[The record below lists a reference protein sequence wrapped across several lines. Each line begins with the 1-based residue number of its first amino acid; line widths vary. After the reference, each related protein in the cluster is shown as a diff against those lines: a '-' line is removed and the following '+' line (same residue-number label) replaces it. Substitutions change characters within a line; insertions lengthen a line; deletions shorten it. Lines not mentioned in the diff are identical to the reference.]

1 MNKRL
6 TAYLLLLAVAV
17 IWGAALPVIKFT
29 LGGFNPLIFLTYRF
43 GVSAVISLVLIL
55 LLGLHVPRKKQ
66 VFLLTLGYGF
76 LTSTITLGLLFLGVE
91 KTTAVDTTLI
101 AATAPILV
109 TIAGVLFLREHVT
122 QRERIGIALAFTGV
136 VVTLLEPI
144 LKNGDGTTGLGGNI
158 LVFAS
163 VLAGVASAVMA
174 KVILRKEVSPGA
186 AVNISFIVGFLT
198 LFPVALFLY
207 PPQTLIQQIQV
218 VPLSYHLG
226 LWYMA
231 VFSGNIAYF
240 LWHKAQ
246 KTIEVG
252 EAGLFTYLQPVFA
265 IPLAVLWLRET
276 ISPPFIAGA
285 AAIAAGVFIAEYRKS
300 LFKNGLV
307 QRK

>member
-6 TAYLLLLAVAV
+6 TAYLLLLIVAV

-29 LGGFNPLIFLTYRF
+29 LEGFNPLIFLTYRF
-43 GVSAVISLVLIL
+43 GISAVISLVLIL
-55 LLGLHVPRKKQ
+55 LLGLHLPRKKQ

-76 LTSTITLGLLFLGVE
+76 LTSTITLGLLFLGVD

-101 AATAPILV
+101 AATGPILV
-109 TIAGVLFLREHVT
+109 TVAGIIFLNEHVT
-122 QRERIGIALAFTGV
+122 RREKLGIALAFAGV

-144 LKNGDGTTGLGGNI
+144 LKNGDGATGLGGNI

-174 KVILRKEVSPGA
+174 KVILRKEVSPA
-186 AVNISFIVGFLT
+186 TAVNISFIVGFLT
-198 LFPVALFLY
+198 LLPVALILY
-207 PPQTLIQQIQV
+207 PPQVIIEQIQTA
-218 VPLSYHLG
+218 PLPYHLG

-231 VFSGNIAYF
+231 IFSGNIAYF

-252 EAGLFTYLQPVFA
+252 ETGLFTYLQPIFA

-276 ISPPFIAGA
+276 ISPAFVVGTVI
-285 AAIAAGVFIAEYRKS
+285 ITTGVLVAEYKKS
-300 LFKNGLV
+300 LFKN
-307 QRK
+307 

>member
-6 TAYLLLLAVAV
+6 TAYLLLLVVAV
-17 IWGAALPVIKFT
+17 IWGAALPIIKFT

-43 GVSAVISLVLIL
+43 GISAVISLALIL
-55 LLGLHVPRKKQ
+55 LLGLHIPRKKT
-66 VFLLTLGYGF
+66 VILLTLGYGF

-122 QRERIGIALAFTGV
+122 QRERVGIALAFTGV

-144 LKNGDGTTGLGGNI
+144 LKNGNGTTGLSGNI

-174 KVILRKEVSPGA
+174 KIILRKEVSPGA

-198 LFPVALFLY
+198 LLPAALIIY
-207 PPQTLIQQIQV
+207 PTSVILEQIRATSL
-218 VPLSYHLG
+218 PYHLG

-231 VFSGNIAYF
+231 IFSGNIAYF

-252 EAGLFTYLQPVFA
+252 EAGLFTYLQPIFT
-265 IPLAVLWLRET
+265 IPLAVLWLKES
-276 ISPPFIAGA
+276 ISLPFVIGA
-285 AAIAAGVFIAEYRKS
+285 LIIMVGVLIAEYKKN
-300 LFKNGLV
+300 LFKN
-307 QRK
+307 

>member
-6 TAYLLLLAVAV
+6 TAYLLLLVVAV

-29 LGGFNPLIFLTYRF
+29 LGGFNPFIFLTYRF

-55 LLGLHVPRKKQ
+55 LLGLHIPRKKQ

-101 AATAPILV
+101 AATAPILATV
-109 TIAGVLFLREHVT
+109 AGIIFLNEHVT
-122 QRERIGIALAFTGV
+122 RREKLGIALAFAGV

-144 LKNGDGTTGLGGNI
+144 LKNGNGTAGLGGNI

-174 KVILRKEVSPGA
+174 KVILRKEVSPA
-186 AVNISFIVGFLT
+186 TAVNISFIVGFLT
-198 LFPVALFLY
+198 LLPAVLILY
-207 PPQTLIQQIQV
+207 PPQVIIEQIQA
-218 VPLSYHLG
+218 VPLPYHLG

-231 VFSGNIAYF
+231 IFSGNIAYF

-252 EAGLFTYLQPVFA
+252 EAGLFTYLQPLFA
-265 IPLAVLWLRET
+265 LPLAVLWLGET
-276 ISPPFIAGA
+276 ISPAFVIGA
-285 AAIAAGVFIAEYRKS
+285 VIITTGVLMAEYKKS
-300 LFKNGLV
+300 LFKN
-307 QRK
+307 

>member
-1 MNKRL
+1 MSNRL

-17 IWGAALPVIKFT
+17 IWGTALPIIKFT
-29 LGGFNPLIFLTYRF
+29 LGGFGPLIFLTYRF
-43 GVSAVISLVLIL
+43 AISAVIALLLIL
-55 LLGLHVPRKKQ
+55 TFGLKLPHKRQ
-66 VFLLTLGYGF
+66 IILLTIIYGF
-76 LTSTITLGLLFLGVE
+76 LTSTITLGLLFLGVD

-101 AATAPILV
+101 AATGPILV
-109 TIAGVLFLREHVT
+109 TVAGVIFLNERVTRREKL
-122 QRERIGIALAFTGV
+122 GIALAFAGV

-144 LKNGDGTTGLGGNI
+144 LKNGDGATGLGGNI

-174 KVILRKEVSPGA
+174 KVILRKEVSPA
-186 AVNISFIVGFLT
+186 TAVNISFIVGFVSL
-198 LFPVALFLY
+198 LPAVLFLY
-207 PPQTLIQQIQV
+207 PPQTLIQQIQTA
-218 VPLSYHLG
+218 PLAYHLG

-231 VFSGNIAYF
+231 IFSGNIAYF

-265 IPLAVLWLRET
+265 IPLAVLWLKET
-276 ISPPFIAGA
+276 ISLPFIAGA

-300 LFKNGLV
+300 LFKN
-307 QRK
+307 